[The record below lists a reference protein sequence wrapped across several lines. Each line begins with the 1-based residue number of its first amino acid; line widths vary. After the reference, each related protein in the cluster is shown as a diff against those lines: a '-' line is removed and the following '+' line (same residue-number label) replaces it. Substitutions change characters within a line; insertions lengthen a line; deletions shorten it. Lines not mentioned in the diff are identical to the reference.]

1 MTRHRSTFTLFGAL
15 ALGLALTVPTVGS
28 EASLHTNHFRF
39 DRAVTLPGVELAPGA
54 YIFERAV
61 ATDPDVVVVRDRA
74 RTRVYFLGSTNRVAR
89 PRDLGPRSAIAL
101 GEARP
106 GAPTPIAAWYPPDT
120 SLGNGFIYR

>member
-1 MTRHRSTFTLFGAL
+1 MMKHTSAVTMLAAL

-28 EASLHTNHFRF
+28 EASLHTHHFRF
-39 DRAVTLPGVELAPGA
+39 DGAVALPGVTLPPGT
-54 YIFERAV
+54 YVFERAV

-74 RTRVYFLGSTNRVAR
+74 RTRVYFLGSTDRVAR
-89 PRDLGPRSAIAL
+89 PRDLGPRSAITL

-106 GAPTPIAAWYPPDT
+106 GAPPPIAAWYPPDT